1 MSVYEPRSELDLLA
15 VQRDDAQLDEIA
27 RRRAREPVADAALAL
42 LTALTVEVD
51 AGLDDLLASP
61 LRVPLDSETPAGV
74 RSLAE
79 AGRRRA
85 ARAVTAALIV
95 TSLASVSGVAAA
107 VTGDPLAPYRSVISS
122 VSGEDKGLPEPRI
135 TEAEVQERI
144 RSIDASIDA
153 GQLGRAQSGVQRL
166 RATLDQRPGG
176 SLRSVL
182 ARVEALEAKLA
193 RAIAKAHPTPVATP
207 PVEARKPKDKVVP
220 PGQSRRSTE
229 PTLPSRAQV
238 TGQPGQP
245 ATRPSPRAT
254 PKAAPEPA
262 ASKPADAK
270 LADPQPADPQP
281 AAGAQGDNATRAD
294 VSRR

>member
-15 VQRDDAQLDEIA
+15 VQRDDVQLEEIA
-27 RRRAREPVADAALAL
+27 RRQAREPIADGTLAL
-42 LTALTVEVD
+42 LAALTVEVD
-51 AGLDDLLASP
+51 AGLDELLATP

-74 RSLAE
+74 RSIAE

-135 TEAEVQERI
+135 TETEVQERI

-176 SLRSVL
+176 ALRSVL

-193 RAIAKAHPTPVATP
+193 RAVAKEHPTPVATP
-207 PVEARKPKDKVVP
+207 PVEDKKPKVKVAP
-220 PGQSRRSTE
+220 PGQSGKSTQPPPVLAPE
-229 PTLPSRAQV
+229 ETAKPVRPQAKPSARV
-238 TGQPGQP
+238 T
-245 ATRPSPRAT
+245 PR
-254 PKAAPEPA
+254 AAPEPA
-262 ASKPADAK
+262 EAE
-270 LADPQPADPQP
+270 P
-281 AAGAQGDNATRAD
+281 AAGANGDKATRAD